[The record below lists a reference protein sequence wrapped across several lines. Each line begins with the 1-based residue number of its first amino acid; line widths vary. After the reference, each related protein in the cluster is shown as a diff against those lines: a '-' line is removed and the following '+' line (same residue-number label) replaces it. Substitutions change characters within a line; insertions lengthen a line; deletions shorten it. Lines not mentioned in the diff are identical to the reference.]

1 MKNLLILLSL
11 VLFSGC
17 AGSASHQV
25 VTSNTA
31 TDNEL
36 ACEELKQEII
46 MAQAIIDG
54 VNKDKEDVSTTPE
67 NLEKVFS
74 HAMRIVPS
82 ISKKDI
88 ITSFAGSRP
97 AMEGNDFYIDISKKT
112 KHFIQAA
119 GIQSPG
125 LTASPA
131 IGDYVKDLLKKD
143 GLSLVEKTEYDPFI
157 KPDTRVINQTPEKMD
172 SIIKKDKTYGNIVCR

>member
-54 VNKDKEDVSTTPE
+54 VNKDKEDVSGADVIDGVLYFPFNLVAKHGNYNAALEAADRRIATCRELERKKGCEE
-67 NLEKVFS
+67 NIALTNE
-74 HAMRIVPS
+74 
-82 ISKKDI
+82 ISSYLVNRMS
-88 ITSFAGSRP
+88 T
-97 AMEGNDFYIDISKKT
+97 
-112 KHFIQAA
+112 
-119 GIQSPG
+119 
-125 LTASPA
+125 L
-131 IGDYVKDLLKKD
+131 KDLHKRGLIDDKEYERSRAELLDYILK
-143 GLSLVEKTEYDPFI
+143 
-157 KPDTRVINQTPEKMD
+157 TPEKE
-172 SIIKKDKTYGNIVCR
+172 KD